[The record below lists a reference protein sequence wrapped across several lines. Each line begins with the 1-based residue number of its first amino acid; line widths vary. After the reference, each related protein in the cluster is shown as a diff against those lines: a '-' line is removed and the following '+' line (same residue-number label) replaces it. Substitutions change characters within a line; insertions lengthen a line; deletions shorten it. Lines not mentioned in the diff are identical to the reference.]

1 MTDQRPL
8 RPIGSVPAFPNDQ
21 GLRIADRV
29 GMSKREHF
37 AVLLLAGMNANPE
50 KATATH
56 LMIEDAMLQADL
68 LIEVLGKADRTRT
81 LSPEP
86 PKT

>member
-21 GLRIADRV
+21 GLTIADRV

-37 AVLLLAGMNANPE
+37 AALFMAGMFANS
-50 KATATH
+50 AISLDTTS
-56 LMIEDAMLQADL
+56 DDL
-68 LIEVLGKADRTRT
+68 AIVAIRSAEALIEKLGEADRED
-81 LSPEP
+81 S
-86 PKT
+86 